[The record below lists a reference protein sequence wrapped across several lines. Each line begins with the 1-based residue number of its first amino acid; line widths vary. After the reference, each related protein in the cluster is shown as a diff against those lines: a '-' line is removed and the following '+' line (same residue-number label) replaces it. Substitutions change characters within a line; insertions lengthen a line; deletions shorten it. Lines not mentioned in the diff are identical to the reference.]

1 MFYQFTATF
10 SLICL
15 IFMTIFMTGCSALF
29 SEQEWSDN
37 YALMEGTQS
46 TVPQA
51 IDGKLNTIGETT
63 FPTSSEGMMG
73 ANSASQVI
81 ITLPEKK
88 VIRRIVIH
96 SDNLAQF
103 DIYANKGSITAN
115 EDWQLIKDV
124 KSVKQSPIQV
134 SVLVAFP
141 TDRIRLRVLGTKD
154 DALLNRQR
162 RARSGGFRGWDS
174 NRRAAAKIREIEL
187 YGYKT
192 AAQVEAEEASESRE
206 KELDDLLELE

>member
-1 MFYQFTATF
+1 MIYRFTVLFALF
-10 SLICL
+10 GLVSVVL
-15 IFMTIFMTGCSALF
+15 TGCSALF
-29 SEQEWSDN
+29 SEQEWSEN
-37 YALMEGTQS
+37 YALMEGVQS

-51 IDGKLNTIGETT
+51 IDGKLNTMGETT
-63 FPTSSEGMMG
+63 FPTGMEGFMG
-73 ANSASQVI
+73 ANAASQVV

-96 SDNLAQF
+96 SDNLSQF
-103 DIYANKGSITAN
+103 DVYADKGSITAN

-124 KSVKQSPIQV
+124 KSVKEHPIKV
-134 SVLVAFP
+134 SLLVPFP

-162 RARSGGFRGWDS
+162 RARSGGFRGWDA

-192 AAQVEAEEASESRE
+192 AEQVEEEQATDKRE
-206 KELDDLLELE
+206 KELDDLLQLE

>member
-1 MFYQFTATF
+1 MFYRFTVTL

-15 IFMTIFMTGCSALF
+15 IFIAGCSALF
-29 SEQEWSDN
+29 SEQEWSEN
-37 YALMEGTQS
+37 YALMEGVQS

-51 IDGKLNTIGETT
+51 VDGKINTVGETT
-63 FPTSSEGMMG
+63 FPSSAEGMMG
-73 ANSASQVI
+73 ANSASQVV

-96 SDNLAQF
+96 SDNLSQF

-124 KSVKQSPIQV
+124 KSVKENPIKV
-134 SVLVAFP
+134 SVLVPFP

-192 AAQVEAEEASESRE
+192 AEQVEAEEASESRE
-206 KELDDLLELE
+206 KELDDLLDLE

>member
-1 MFYQFTATF
+1 MFYQFTLTF

-15 IFMTIFMTGCSALF
+15 IFMTGCSALF
-29 SEQEWSDN
+29 SEQEWSEN
-37 YALMEGTQS
+37 YAVMEGVQS

-51 IDGKLNTIGETT
+51 IDGKLNTVGETT
-63 FPTSSEGMMG
+63 FPASTEGFMG
-73 ANSASQVI
+73 ANAASQVV

-96 SDNLAQF
+96 SDNLSSF
-103 DIYANKGSITAN
+103 DIYADKGSIAVDA
-115 EDWQLIKDV
+115 DWQLIKDV
-124 KSVKQSPIQV
+124 KSVKQSPIQI
-134 SVLVAFP
+134 SLLIPFP

-162 RARSGGFRGWDS
+162 RARSGGFRGWDA

-192 AAQVEAEEASESRE
+192 AKQVEAEEATDKRE
-206 KELDDLLELE
+206 KELDDLLDLE

>member
-1 MFYQFTATF
+1 MFYQFTATL

-15 IFMTIFMTGCSALF
+15 IFMTGCSALF

-37 YALMEGTQS
+37 YALMEGVQS

-51 IDGKLNTIGETT
+51 IDGKLNTVGDTT
-63 FPTSSEGMMG
+63 FPASTEGFMG
-73 ANSASQVI
+73 ANAASQVI

-88 VIRRIVIH
+88 IIRKIVIH

-103 DIYANKGSITAN
+103 DIYADKGSITAN
-115 EDWQLIKDV
+115 ENWQLIKDV
-124 KSVKQSPIQV
+124 KSVKQTPIQV
-134 SVLVAFP
+134 SLLIPFP

-154 DALLNRQR
+154 DALLNRQQ
-162 RARSGGFRGWDS
+162 RARSGGFRGWNA

-192 AAQVEAEEASESRE
+192 AEQVEAEEATDKRE
-206 KELDDLLELE
+206 KELDDLLQLE